1 VEIFDRLGETAFNS
15 TMTALLALSLC
26 DLGRFEEA
34 ETYVARSREIG
45 AEDDFAT
52 QVAWRIGEALVRSHH
67 GDHDG
72 ALDRA
77 DEAIT
82 IIENTDYLVWQ
93 GDVHEVRG
101 MVLANA
107 GRRDEAQGAFE
118 EAISRYERKGV
129 VPAVARVRERL
140 ADLGLR

>member
-1 VEIFDRLGETAFNS
+1 
-15 TMTALLALSLC
+15 M
-26 DLGRFEEA
+26 
-34 ETYVARSREIG
+34 
-45 AEDDFAT
+45 
-52 QVAWRIGEALVRSHH
+52 RSHR

-72 ALDRA
+72 ALSLA
-77 DEAIT
+77 DQAVAI
-82 IIENTDYLVWQ
+82 IADTDYLVWQ

-107 GRRDEAQGAFE
+107 GRRDEAQSAFE
-118 EAISRYERKGV
+118 QAISRYERKGV